1 MKKILAFIG
10 ALFLTAI
17 PAYSQTSPA
26 LLDMLSSPERKKA
39 TSQEA
44 YQFCNEET
52 DYNRLYDFGK
62 ELAKGWIYSKKTV
75 PLLVKQVKRGT
86 RDEMFSFA
94 FSGLL
99 ASNHLSSR
107 DMETN
112 NIIGCWMGYD
122 KIREKLPFT
131 AIHAGFIEHLS
142 PTDKSLFLSLPQR

>member
-1 MKKILAFIG
+1 MKKTLAFIG

-39 TSQEA
+39 TWQEA
-44 YQFCNEET
+44 FQLCNEET

-86 RDEMFSFA
+86 RDEMFIFA

-99 ASNHLSSR
+99 ALNHLSSR
-107 DMETN
+107 DMEKN

-122 KIREKLPFT
+122 KIREKSPLT
-131 AIHAGFIEHLS
+131 AIHIGFMEHLP